1 MDSKNI
7 QEVKLAGLCERQDGV
22 DFSLGERMD
31 GNTMLKHSKF
41 TIANRKCKSK
51 VRFGEI
57 LLGEFQTR

>member
-31 GNTMLKHSKF
+31 GNTTAETQQIYH
-41 TIANRKCKSK
+41 CKQK
-51 VRFGEI
+51 MQEQGQVWGNI
-57 LLGEFQTR
+57 TR